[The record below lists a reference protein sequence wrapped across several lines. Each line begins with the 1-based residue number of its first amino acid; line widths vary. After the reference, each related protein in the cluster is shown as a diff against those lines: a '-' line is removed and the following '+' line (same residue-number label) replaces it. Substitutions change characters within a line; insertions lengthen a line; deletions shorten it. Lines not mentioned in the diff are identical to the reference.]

1 MEQGRNGDAFCSR
14 RERRIA
20 YLHKIRAH
28 HGNGGAGGLH
38 YLTRESF
45 PSRPVP
51 SRTISI
57 MCSLTHSLTRS
68 LVSFFLFE
76 IDPIVGEPRLRLNA
90 AAEQE
95 HVWLCHACSR
105 ERPRKRPRR
114 WRHPLAVLPFVV
126 SSGSPGGQ
134 ETPGG
139 ICARQPRRVAR
150 PGQCHRALRG
160 GDMADGTAP
169 PRSADG
175 TVACVHRAPVRPRR
189 SLPRLPLRE
198 AKAVLTRRPIALRA
212 ACRRSAAVGHFAPCP
227 GSEREHCAAVWPL
240 AYTCPFQGPAARHD
254 TAWVR

>member
-1 MEQGRNGDAFCSR
+1 
-14 RERRIA
+14 
-20 YLHKIRAH
+20 
-28 HGNGGAGGLH
+28 
-38 YLTRESF
+38 
-45 PSRPVP
+45 
-51 SRTISI
+51 
-57 MCSLTHSLTRS
+57 MCSLAHSLEA
-68 LVSFFLFE
+68 SFLFLFE
-76 IDPIVGEPRLRLNA
+76 IDPIAGEPRLRLNA

-189 SLPRLPLRE
+189 SPPRFFFFGRKICAPLRE
-198 AKAVLTRRPIALRA
+198 AK
-212 ACRRSAAVGHFAPCP
+212 
-227 GSEREHCAAVWPL
+227 
-240 AYTCPFQGPAARHD
+240 TC
-254 TAWVR
+254 